1 MPDTTTLLN
10 INADAVLH
18 NADARKDAEV
28 KAKQLINAIWQKLDS
43 PAEWPLAKIEALTA
57 DLKRHL

>member
-1 MPDTTTLLN
+1 MPDTRTIT
-10 INADAVLH
+10 IDADAVLH
-18 NADARKDAEV
+18 NADARKSAEV
-28 KAKQLINAIWQKLDS
+28 KAKQHINAIWQKLDS